1 LNLLASRRGR
11 RLLFTALYLSE
22 GAPIGY
28 IWWALPTILR
38 AAGIEVGTITALTSM
53 LVLPWVFKFA
63 WAPLIDG
70 VRSLRW
76 TLRSWILS
84 SQLLMGC
91 ALIPL
96 LVLDPATELGTL
108 VPFLL
113 LSTIAAAT
121 QDASIDALAISTV
134 PLAERGSVNG
144 WMQLG
149 MLVGRSALGG
159 GALLLNQR
167 LGTSVVIVLL
177 VAVVWSSSILLLFS
191 REPVPDEHETQNVRS
206 RLRALYP
213 RMAAVA
219 RSRTTWLGLLF
230 AATAGAGFEGVG
242 AVAGP
247 FLIDQGFTQEDI
259 GTFFALY
266 SVAAMAGGALIGGY
280 VTDRAGTRRSVA
292 LFLLLLSAT
301 VCSLAALAAGTPER
315 LQDLLLPVM
324 TFLYACIG
332 MFTASSYALFM
343 EITDPALG
351 ATQFSAFMGATN
363 GCESW
368 SGLVVGRIVTAFG
381 YPLAFATMACISLAA
396 LPLVRH
402 IARTTPSSE

>member
-1 LNLLASRRGR
+1 MNLLASRRGR

-53 LVLPWVFKFA
+53 LVLPWVFKFV
-63 WAPLIDG
+63 WSPLIDG
-70 VRSLRW
+70 VRSPRW

-108 VPFLL
+108 IPFLL

-167 LGTSVVIVLL
+167 LGTSAVIVLL

-191 REPVPDEHETQNVRS
+191 KEPVSDEHEKQNVRM

-230 AATAGAGFEGVG
+230 AAIAGAGFEGVG

-247 FLIDQGFTQEDI
+247 FLIDQGFTQEEI

-292 LFLLLLSAT
+292 VFLLLLSAT
-301 VCSLAALAAGTPER
+301 VCSLAALTAGAPEL
-315 LQDLLLPVM
+315 LQDLILPVM
-324 TFLYACIG
+324 TLLYACIG

-368 SGLVVGRIVTAFG
+368 SGLVVGRIVPAFG
-381 YPLAFATMACISLAA
+381 YPIAFAAMACISLAA

-402 IARTTPSSE
+402 MARTAPPVD

>member
-1 LNLLASRRGR
+1 MNLLASRRGR

-53 LVLPWVFKFA
+53 LVLPWVFKFV
-63 WAPLIDG
+63 WSPLIDG
-70 VRSLRW
+70 VRSPRW

-91 ALIPL
+91 ALLPL
-96 LVLDPATELGTL
+96 LVFDPAAELGTL
-108 VPFLL
+108 IPFLV

-149 MLVGRSALGG
+149 MLVGRSAFGG

-167 LGTSVVIVLL
+167 FGTSAVIVVL

-191 REPVPDEHETQNVRS
+191 REPVPDGPEEQNVRS
-206 RLRALYP
+206 RLRALCP
-213 RMAAVA
+213 RMAALA

-230 AATAGAGFEGVG
+230 AAIAGAGFEGVG

-247 FLIDQGFTQEDI
+247 LLIDQGFTQKEI
-259 GTFFALY
+259 GMFFALY

-280 VTDRAGTRRSVA
+280 ITDRAGTRRSVA

-301 VCSLAALAAGTPER
+301 VCSLAALTAGAPEL

-368 SGLVVGRIVTAFG
+368 SGLAVGRMVPAFG
-381 YPLAFATMACISLAA
+381 YPIAFAAMACVSLVA
-396 LPLVRH
+396 LPFVRH
-402 IARTTPSSE
+402 MARTAPPSD

>member
-1 LNLLASRRGR
+1 
-11 RLLFTALYLSE
+11 
-22 GAPIGY
+22 
-28 IWWALPTILR
+28 
-38 AAGIEVGTITALTSM
+38 M
-53 LVLPWVFKFA
+53 LVLPWVFKFV
-63 WAPLIDG
+63 WSPLIDG
-70 VRSLRW
+70 VRSPRW

-91 ALIPL
+91 AFIPL

-108 VPFLL
+108 IPFLL

-167 LGTSVVIVLL
+167 LGTSAVIVLL

-191 REPVPDEHETQNVRS
+191 REPVPDAHETQNVRS

-247 FLIDQGFTQEDI
+247 FLIDQGFTQEEI

-280 VTDRAGTRRSVA
+280 VTDRAGTRRSVTV
-292 LFLLLLSAT
+292 FLLLLSAT
-301 VCSLAALAAGTPER
+301 VCSLAALTAGAPEL
-315 LQDLLLPVM
+315 LQDLILPVM
-324 TFLYACIG
+324 TLLYACIG

-368 SGLVVGRIVTAFG
+368 SGLVVGRIVPAFG
-381 YPLAFATMACISLAA
+381 YPIAFAAMACISLAA

-402 IARTTPSSE
+402 MARTAPPVD